1 MRFARRIRAA
11 RLEQARSI
19 EDVETRAGFQKGLLL
34 RFEEGKQVP
43 SLKTLERLAE
53 VLGVPVREFFFA
65 DGEAVSTPRLL
76 RRRLTLEDLVTL
88 PAFQAGRGRPN

>member
-1 MRFARRIRAA
+1 MRIARRIRAA
-11 RLEQARSI
+11 RLERARSI

-43 SLKTLERLAE
+43 SLKTLEKLAE

-76 RRRLTLEDLVTL
+76 RRLTLEDLVTL

>member
-1 MRFARRIRAA
+1 MRIARRIRAA
-11 RLEQARSI
+11 RLERARSI

-76 RRRLTLEDLVTL
+76 RRLTLEDLVTL

>member
-1 MRFARRIRAA
+1 MRIARRIRAA

-19 EDVETRAGFQKGLLL
+19 EDVETTAGFQKGLLL

-76 RRRLTLEDLVTL
+76 RRLTLEDLVTL

>member
-1 MRFARRIRAA
+1 MRIARRIRAA
-11 RLEQARSI
+11 RLEQARTV
-19 EDVETRAGFQKGLLL
+19 EDVETTAGFQKGLLL

-65 DGEAVSTPRLL
+65 DGQAVSTPRLW
-76 RRRLTLEDLVTL
+76 RRLTLEDLVTL
-88 PAFQAGRGRPN
+88 PALQAGRGRPN

>member
-1 MRFARRIRAA
+1 MRIAHRIRAA
-11 RLEQARSI
+11 RLERARSI

-76 RRRLTLEDLVTL
+76 RRLTLEDLVTL

>member
-1 MRFARRIRAA
+1 MRIAHRIRAA

-34 RFEEGKQVP
+34 RFEQGKQVP

-53 VLGVPVREFFFA
+53 VLGVPVREFFLA
-65 DGEAVSTPRLL
+65 GGEAVSRPQLL
-76 RRRLTLEDLVTL
+76 RRLTLEDLVTL